1 MKLLFKTGGNKLMW
15 VAVSD
20 FALKQSAGDAAPGW
34 HFPGRGQGGVAAS
47 RQPPPLT
54 ARQGNEIIDSKRW
67 RRHEHDTAWKSDNRR
82 GNKKLKAWKWRPHT
96 HTCPVFFFSLPFCFT
111 SSFRTFDGRWAVG
124 CGRGTHQMTNELPLH
139 YWIKREEGGGH
150 LPRTKIPV
158 LWASMWM
165 VNKQGGS
172 PIYWPL
178 YWAM

>member
-1 MKLLFKTGGNKLMW
+1 MAILKSCLQMKLLFKTGGNKLMW

-96 HTCPVFFFSLPFCFT
+96 HMSCFLFL
-111 SSFRTFDGRWAVG
+111 SAFLFHFIFQDLWWA
-124 CGRGTHQMTNELPLH
+124 L
-139 YWIKREEGGGH
+139 GGG
-150 LPRTKIPV
+150 
-158 LWASMWM
+158 LWAWHTSNDKR
-165 VNKQGGS
+165 VAAALLN
-172 PIYWPL
+172 
-178 YWAM
+178 

>member
-34 HFPGRGQGGVAAS
+34 HFPGRGKGGVAAS
-47 RQPPPLT
+47 RLLS
-54 ARQGNEIIDSKRW
+54 RQGREMKLLIRNDGGDTNMTPHENLTTDEEIRN
-67 RRHEHDTAWKSDNRR
+67 WKPVN
-82 GNKKLKAWKWRPHT
+82 GGPT